1 MSLTEQYPELNQNS
15 YKQRPNAWPD
25 KGPTPDQLAGHRWR
39 DISDEESKNETY
51 FYQTPEAKARKEVID
66 SLDSLGNTLFEI
78 TNQPDL
84 SPEEVIENVN
94 SSMDKLIMSIAKVN
108 QDGTI
113 AEYKTTRQIDDGG
126 QETAY
131 TLAPDLK
138 TVMLLA
144 EGYERVDLASR
155 ELGYR
160 QTEHDLYSQKHLQ
173 TISDMTNSINPD
185 IAEPLRLAIDKHRQN
200 HNLSLMELYHEADLQ
215 ITNRIID
222 DGVLGL
228 QNSFEPDIK
237 L

>member
-1 MSLTEQYPELNQNS
+1 MSLTEQYPKLNQNS
-15 YKQRPNAWPD
+15 YKLRPNAWPD

-39 DISDEESKNETY
+39 DISDEESINETY
-51 FYQTPEAKARKEVID
+51 FRQTPEAKASTEAID
-66 SLDSLGNTLFEI
+66 SLGKTLFEI

-94 SSMDKLIMSIAKVN
+94 SSMDKLIRSIAKVN

-113 AEYKTTRQIDDGG
+113 AEYKTTRQIDDSG